1 MRSKGVTVE
10 EMCDEEASSASS
22 RLVERLAHRHT
33 PCVDHSLEMAASST
47 VPHLGGTGCTVAPS
61 YVPML
66 ALDNPYSALAGMESR
81 MLSVR
86 ST

>member
-1 MRSKGVTVE
+1 VRSKGVTVE
-10 EMCDEEASSASS
+10 EMCDEAASSTSS
-22 RLVERLAHRHT
+22 RLAERLAHRHT
-33 PCVDHSLEMAASST
+33 PCVEHSLELAASST

-66 ALDNPYSALAGMESR
+66 ALGAPYSALAEMESR

-86 ST
+86 IR